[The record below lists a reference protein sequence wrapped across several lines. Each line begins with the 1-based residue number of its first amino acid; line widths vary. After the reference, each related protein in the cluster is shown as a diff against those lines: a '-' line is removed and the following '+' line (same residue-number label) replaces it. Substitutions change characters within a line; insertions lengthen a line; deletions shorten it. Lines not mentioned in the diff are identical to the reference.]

1 MFTLY
6 MRIRFVPRNK
16 HTVSVTKTNQL
27 VLYREIIAVF
37 SEIHTKQN
45 TYAEFVIVKPDIT

>member
-1 MFTLY
+1 VFTLY